1 SGASPLQNPVCNQAG
16 PECLNVSSGN
26 DASRWINMWGA
37 ALRYE
42 HNFGA
47 WDLKAYGV
55 AETSGREDLTTQDYV
70 SLASARADGFSGGAN
85 STQFLRYR
93 DLGFYQAGVAV
104 TASNFTF
111 AFDYIGGQING
122 QLALNP
128 E

>member
-1 SGASPLQNPVCNQAG
+1 
-16 PECLNVSSGN
+16 
-26 DASRWINMWGA
+26 
-37 ALRYE
+37 
-42 HNFGA
+42 
-47 WDLKAYGV
+47 
-55 AETSGREDLTTQDYV
+55 
-70 SLASARADGFSGGAN
+70 GFSGGAN

-128 E
+128 EGGVPMSAWVAGVTYLNGPVTLGLMYEDINSQGDARLAGYSQRREQGLAFGGNYKLAPGLQMVAEYQYEYR